1 MLGFSIYLTVII
13 IFFPQSAF
21 SEIYKY
27 VDNKGIENFTDRPA
41 QSDAELI
48 IKDKKEPVTPLTNN
62 TTYTYSSDNSLE
74 NYKALAEK
82 TAKRYALDPDL
93 VKAVIEIE
101 SGWNPRAVSSRGAI
115 GLMQL
120 MPDTARDMGVGNPY
134 DPEENIEGGVKY
146 LVKYLKR
153 LVDRFGDIKLALAA
167 YNAGPSVVK
176 HYGSVPP
183 YTETLLYVQDILFKY
198 NNGNGRPLKRI
209 RQNNR
214 KRKEHIYK
222 VIFKDGHILYTNTP
236 VYLKGLSSF

>member
-1 MLGFSIYLTVII
+1 MLYFYMLRFSIYLTVII
-13 IFFPQSAF
+13 ICFPQSAF

-27 VDNKGIENFTDRPA
+27 VDSKGIENFTDRPA

-48 IKDKKEPVTPLTNN
+48 IKDKKKPVTPSVNN
-62 TTYTYSSDNSLE
+62 STTYSSNNSLE
-74 NYKALAEK
+74 SYKALAEK

-101 SGWNPRAVSSRGAI
+101 SGWNPRAVSSSGAI

-120 MPDTARDMGVGNPY
+120 MPDTAMDMGVGNPY
-134 DPEENIEGGVKY
+134 DPEENIEGG
-146 LVKYLKR
+146 VKYLKR

-209 RQNNR
+209 RQNNW

>member
-1 MLGFSIYLTVII
+1 MLYFYMLGFSIYLTVII

-146 LVKYLKR
+146 LKR
-153 LVDRFGDIKLALAA
+153 LVDRFGD
-167 YNAGPSVVK
+167 
-176 HYGSVPP
+176 
-183 YTETLLYVQDILFKY
+183 Q
-198 NNGNGRPLKRI
+198 I
-209 RQNNR
+209 R
-214 KRKEHIYK
+214 
-222 VIFKDGHILYTNTP
+222 
-236 VYLKGLSSF
+236 

>member
-1 MLGFSIYLTVII
+1 MLRFSIYLTVFIL
-13 IFFPQSAF
+13 FLPLSAY

-27 VDNKGIENFTDRPA
+27 VDAEGNEHFTNTPV
-41 QSDAELI
+41 QKDAELI
-48 IKDKKEPVTPLTNN
+48 IKEKKEPVTPSANN
-62 TTYTYSSDNSLE
+62 TTTYSSDNSLE
-74 NYKALAEK
+74 SYKVLAEK

-120 MPDTARDMGVGNPY
+120 MPDTAMDMGVRNPY
-134 DPEENIEGGVKY
+134 DPEQNIEGG
-146 LVKYLKR
+146 VKYLKR

-176 HYGSVPP
+176 RYGSVPP
-183 YTETLLYVQDILFKY
+183 YTETLLYVQDILFQF
-198 NNGNGRPLKRI
+198 NSDNGRPLKSSQ
-209 RQNNR
+209 QNNR
-214 KRKEHIYK
+214 KRNEHIYK
-222 VIFKDGHILYTNTP
+222 VVLKNGHTLYTNTP